1 MNEGLTGKTTEEIS
15 TTERALLLEIYSRM
29 KQRFGPLHWWPADSP
44 FEVCVGAILT
54 QNTAWTSAAKAIDTL
69 RGADVLSVR
78 GISEIEE
85 SELAQLI
92 RPSGYFNQKAKR
104 LKTFVGWLN
113 GQYHGDIR
121 EMSRTPLPRLRKE
134 LLSLSGIG
142 PETADCILLYAA
154 NKTTFVVDA
163 YTRRIFS
170 RHGLV
175 AKDATYDEL
184 KNSFERRLP
193 RRLELFND
201 YHAQIVETGKHYC
214 LKKGPE
220 CEGCPL
226 EYLLEREGT

>member
-1 MNEGLTGKTTEEIS
+1 MNEDQTTKTFEES
-15 TTERALLLEIYSRM
+15 SNPALLLEIYSRM
-29 KQRFGPLHWWPADSP
+29 KQRFGPLHWWPAESP

-54 QNTAWTSAAKAIDTL
+54 QNTAWTNVVKAINNL
-69 RGADVLSVR
+69 RDAEVLSVK
-78 GISEIEE
+78 GISGIEE
-85 SELAQLI
+85 SELAQLV

-113 GQYHGDIR
+113 VQYHGDIR
-121 EMSRTPLPRLRKE
+121 EMSRTRLPQLREE
-134 LLSLSGIG
+134 LLSLTGIG

-154 NKTTFVVDA
+154 NKKSFVVDA

-175 AKDATYDEL
+175 AEDATYDEI
-184 KNSFERRLP
+184 KGFFEKRLP
-193 RRLELFND
+193 HQLTLFND

-226 EYLLEREGT
+226 EYLLESESI

>member
-1 MNEGLTGKTTEEIS
+1 MKEGQTKEEN
-15 TTERALLLEIYSRM
+15 ALLLEIYSRM
-29 KQRFGPLHWWPADSP
+29 KQRFGPLDWWPGETP

-54 QNTAWTSAAKAIDTL
+54 QNTAWKNVARAIDNL
-69 RGADVLSVR
+69 RAAEVLSTQ

-104 LKTFVGWLN
+104 LKTFVDWLN
-113 GQYHGDIR
+113 DQYDGDIR
-121 EMSRTPLPRLRKE
+121 EMSKTRPVKLREE
-134 LLSLSGIG
+134 LLSLTGIG

-154 NKTTFVVDA
+154 GKATFVVDA

-175 AKDATYDEL
+175 AEDATYDEI
-184 KNSFERRLP
+184 KGFFEERLP
-193 RRLELFND
+193 RRLALFND

-214 LKKGPE
+214 LKKEPK

-226 EYLLEREGT
+226 EYLWE